1 MSISRIRS
9 IVPTFV
15 RATVCSVITAT
26 LLSSGG
32 AWAERASVAE
42 NPTIDGSLTVYEP
55 VNKLEGKLTITGS
68 DTMAML
74 TDQLAFEFT
83 RIYGYPSVNIFVEH
97 PGSNFAMREF
107 LVGFSKQR
115 RGDKSRSE
123 GHEAAAY
130 ADILASSRVMT
141 PEERGHFKSRY
152 GHDVLEI
159 PIALDGVG
167 IYVHAANPIP
177 QLTLQQVDAIFSS
190 SRKLGWPSDITSWD
204 KAGVEEWSSRDI
216 HLYGRDSK
224 SGTREFFVQTAL
236 GGGTLRSDLHEQP
249 GSAMEILSI
258 ARDPQAIGY
267 AGIGYQGSFVKVV
280 PIAAQANGQA
290 VLPTAETVT
299 DHRYPLSRKLYLYVN
314 HEPGKKFENPV
325 LREFLLFVNSRQ
337 GQEIVSKAQFYPV
350 TKEQLAQNLVLIQ
363 DKATTAG
370 LESNHRSGKVL
381 PE

>member
-1 MSISRIRS
+1 MSVSRSRNIE
-9 IVPTFV
+9 PMFV
-15 RATVCSVITAT
+15 KATACFIFAAT

-32 AWAERASVAE
+32 ALAERASVAE
-42 NPTIDGSLTVYEP
+42 NPAIDASLDAYEP

-83 RIYGYPSVNIFVEH
+83 RMYGYPAVNVFVEH

-130 ADILASSRVMT
+130 ADILASSRAMT
-141 PEERGHFKSRY
+141 SEERQHFKTRY
-152 GHDVLEI
+152 GRDVVEL

-167 IYVHAANPIP
+167 IYVHADNPIP

-190 SRKLGWPSDITSWD
+190 SRRQGLPSDIKNWGE
-204 KAGVEEWSSRDI
+204 AGVEGWASRDI

-224 SGTREFFVQTAL
+224 SGTREFFIQTAL
-236 GGGTLRSDLHEQP
+236 GGGTLKSELHEQP

-280 PIAAQANGQA
+280 PIASEAESQA

-314 HEPGKKFENPV
+314 HEPGKTFENPV
-325 LREFLLFVNSRQ
+325 LREFLRFVNSRQ
-337 GQEIVSKAQFYPV
+337 GQEIVNKAQFYPV
-350 TKEQLAQNLVLIQ
+350 TKTQLAQNLVLIQ

>member
-1 MSISRIRS
+1 MSISHSQS
-9 IVPTFV
+9 IGSLFV
-15 RATVCSVITAT
+15 KATACSIFTAT

-32 AWAERASVAE
+32 ALAERASVAE
-42 NPTIDGSLTVYEP
+42 NPTIDGSLTAYESL
-55 VNKLEGKLTITGS
+55 NKLEGKLTITGS

-83 RIYGYPSVNIFVEH
+83 RMYGYPAVTVFVEH

-115 RGDKSRSE
+115 RGDKARSE
-123 GHEAAAY
+123 GHESAAY
-130 ADILASSRVMT
+130 ADILASSRAMT

-152 GHDVLEI
+152 GHDVMEI

-190 SRKLGWPSDITSWD
+190 SRKQGLPSDIKNWGE
-204 KAGVEEWSSRDI
+204 AGVEGWSSQEI

-224 SGTREFFVQTAL
+224 SGTREFFIQTAL
-236 GGGTLRSDLHEQP
+236 GGGTLKSELHEQP

-280 PIAAQANGQA
+280 PIAAEAESQA
-290 VLPTAETVT
+290 VLPTADTVT
-299 DHRYPLSRKLYLYVN
+299 NNQYPLSRKLYLYVN

-325 LREFLLFVNSRQ
+325 LREFLRYVNSRQ

-350 TKEQLAQNLVLIQ
+350 TKTQLAQNLVLIQ
-363 DKATTAG
+363 DKSATAAL
-370 LESNHRSGKVL
+370 LEPTK
-381 PE
+381 